1 MDYIIS
7 KEYVGKD
14 VELPPHKI
22 LDNVFNDKIVLHIPK
37 EAHYLSIL
45 LIEPDPEKDSDD
57 DLDMSPILLY
67 HNSEKYVIDRQELL
81 DFDVF
86 SLDRRL
92 ELIFEKYENKRIS

>member
-7 KEYVGKD
+7 EEYVGKD
-14 VELPPHKI
+14 VELPVHKT
-22 LDNVFNDKIVLHIPK
+22 LDNVCNDKIVLHIPK
-37 EAHYLSIL
+37 GAHYLSIFL
-45 LIEPDPEKDSDD
+45 VEPNQETDSDD
-57 DLDMSPILLY
+57 DLNMSPILLY

-92 ELIFEKYENKRIS
+92 ELIFEKI